1 MASIIEMAEVHL
13 MNVEREVN
21 NLKERKAAVEQEI
34 AKLENYLKEG
44 AATLQEQKAS
54 AVVDPKPI
62 QSSLF

>member
-1 MASIIEMAEVHL
+1 MASIIEMAEAHL